1 MWCTEEGGTADRCTG
16 SDLRPPPRLRRTGS
30 TLAAWRGEA
39 AHVALGERNHGASLR
54 TEMARDAGA
63 ELGGGIVE
71 VAVTTCMVW
80 QRGKVVGGSYH
91 SRSEPGQIW
100 PRPPCWCRWMK
111 AASGDEA
118 MGRGPP
124 PGWRTKM
131 RSPVRAR
138 PNQKEKLGDGALAN
152 PRGSGRHQSSR

>member
-80 QRGKVVGGSYH
+80 QRERSSVVPTTVGQSQGRSGLGLRAGVVG
-91 SRSEPGQIW
+91 
-100 PRPPCWCRWMK
+100 
-111 AASGDEA
+111 
-118 MGRGPP
+118 
-124 PGWRTKM
+124 
-131 RSPVRAR
+131 
-138 PNQKEKLGDGALAN
+138 
-152 PRGSGRHQSSR
+152 